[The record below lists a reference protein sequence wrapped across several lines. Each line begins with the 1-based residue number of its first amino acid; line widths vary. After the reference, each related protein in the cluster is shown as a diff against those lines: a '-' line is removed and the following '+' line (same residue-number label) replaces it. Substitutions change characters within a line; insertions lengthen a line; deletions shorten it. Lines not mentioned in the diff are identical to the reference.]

1 MTSWKVNVKDE
12 LDYSIENLNKAEI
25 QYDESQEYVDQRN
38 RSMMILMWWM
48 CVWCQSQQ
56 FEKT

>member
-38 RSMMILMWWM
+38 SSTIILILMWWM
-48 CVWCQSQQ
+48 WI
-56 FEKT
+56 